1 MKKIFILALITIATL
16 ASSITASAQDVT
28 ISASGDSIIIQE
40 NGKTIVAPNAKAIV
54 EAVKSSLNDTVIS
67 NVAADSEDSDFSSD
81 ADNERQRYY
90 NYRQS
95 ISTQQT
101 EVVITCVVFGSIIF
115 IIFLC
120 LVFFYMHRRA
130 KYRMIEKAIENNY
143 ELPASV
149 AGLYPRNLQQP
160 TPPQPI
166 IINQQQPG
174 NGQPQQPGANQ
185 MPPFRQMEAAQTYD
199 YSKIGSGIL
208 MPGQYNIQGFKG
220 SIIWAAVG
228 ICLIL
233 FFGSAGFKPIVAL
246 SAIPLIVGIVKFIDE
261 FFKQRSRIEY
271 ERYQMQQGINPFA
284 SQEPVMGTPMEQP
297 AAEQP
302 AQPTAPQPSGEVTPP
317 PFGGPQQ

>member
-1 MKKIFILALITIATL
+1 MAIATL

-28 ISASGDSIIIQE
+28 INASGDSIIIQK
-40 NGKTIVAPNAKAIV
+40 NGETIVVPNAKAIV

-67 NVAADSEDSDFSSD
+67 NVAAESGDSDFSSD
-81 ADNERQRYY
+81 VDNERERYY

-95 ISTQQT
+95 ISTKQT
-101 EVVITCVVFGSIIF
+101 EVAITCVVFGSIIF

-166 IINQQQPG
+166 IINQQQPA

-185 MPPFRQMEAAQTYD
+185 MPPFRQMEANQTYD

-228 ICLIL
+228 ICLML
-233 FFGSAGFKPIVAL
+233 FFGSTGAEELVAL
-246 SAIPLIVGIVKFIDE
+246 SAIPLIVGIIKFIGE

-297 AAEQP
+297 AQPAQP

>member
-1 MKKIFILALITIATL
+1 MKKIFILALMAIATL
-16 ASSITASAQDVT
+16 ASSITTSAQDVT

-130 KYRMIEKAIENNY
+130 RYRMIEKAIENDY

-149 AGLYPRNLQQP
+149 AGMYPRNMQQP
-160 TPPQPI
+160 AAPQPI
-166 IINQQQPG
+166 IVNQP
-174 NGQPQQPGANQ
+174 QPGANQ
-185 MPPFRQMEAAQTYD
+185 MPPFRRMEASQA
-199 YSKIGSGIL
+199 YSYGRMGGTPTL
-208 MPGQYNIQGFKG
+208 PGQYNVQGFKNG
-220 SIIWAAVG
+220 AIWAAVG
-228 ICLIL
+228 LCLMLI
-233 FFGSAGFKPIVAL
+233 SASLNVMFLVTL
-246 SAIPLIVGIVKFIDE
+246 SVIPFVVGVIKLLGE
-261 FFKQRSRIEY
+261 FFMQRSRIEY
-271 ERYQMQQGINPFA
+271 ERYQMQHGVNPYA
-284 SQEPVMGTPMEQP
+284 SQEPVMGQPMEQP

-302 AQPTAPQPSGEVTPP
+302 AQPTPSQPSGEVTPP

>member
-1 MKKIFILALITIATL
+1 MTIATL

-28 ISASGDSIIIQE
+28 INASGDSIIIQK
-40 NGKTIVAPNAKAIV
+40 NGETIVVPNAKAIV

-67 NVAADSEDSDFSSD
+67 NVAAESEDSDFSSD

-101 EVVITCVVFGSIIF
+101 EVLIVLVVFGSIVL
-115 IIFLC
+115 IILLC

-174 NGQPQQPGANQ
+174 NGQPQQPGNSP

-228 ICLIL
+228 ICLML
-233 FFGSAGFKPIVAL
+233 FFGSTGAEELVAL
-246 SAIPLIVGIVKFIDE
+246 SAIPLIVGIIKFIGE

-297 AAEQP
+297 TAEQP

>member
-1 MKKIFILALITIATL
+1 M
-16 ASSITASAQDVT
+16 
-28 ISASGDSIIIQE
+28 
-40 NGKTIVAPNAKAIV
+40 
-54 EAVKSSLNDTVIS
+54 
-67 NVAADSEDSDFSSD
+67 AADSEDSDFSSD

-101 EVVITCVVFGSIIF
+101 EVVITCVVFGAIIF

-166 IINQQQPG
+166 IINQQQPA

-185 MPPFRQMEAAQTYD
+185 MPPFRQMEANHAYV
-199 YSKIGSGIL
+199 YGRMGSAPTL
-208 MPGQYNIQGFKG
+208 PGQYNIQGFKNG
-220 SIIWAAVG
+220 AIWTG
-228 ICLIL
+228 IGLCLML
-233 FFGSAGFKPIVAL
+233 FWATIGAEPMVAL
-246 SAIPLIVGIVKFIDE
+246 SAIPVIIGAIKLFGE

-302 AQPTAPQPSGEVTPP
+302 TQPTAPQPSGEVTPP

>member
-1 MKKIFILALITIATL
+1 MAIATL

-81 ADNERQRYY
+81 ADNERERYY
-90 NYRQS
+90 NYRKS

-101 EVVITCVVFGSIIF
+101 EVLIVLVVFGSIVL
-115 IIFLC
+115 IILLC

-166 IINQQQPG
+166 IINQQQPS

-228 ICLIL
+228 ICLML
-233 FFGSAGFKPIVAL
+233 FWATIGAEPMVAL
-246 SAIPLIVGIVKFIDE
+246 SAIPVIIGAIKLFGE

-271 ERYQMQQGINPFA
+271 ERYRMRQGINPFA

-297 AAEQP
+297 TAEQP